1 MRSFAVS
8 KCAQRLRQCCL
19 PHCTWSYFSPALFM
33 VAMLPSAS
41 VSAEIFFNPSF
52 LSGDPTAI
60 ADLSRF
66 EKDEGQAAGQ
76 YHVELY
82 LNDDYVATRNIN
94 FVPVDKDA
102 PAHDDSGLLPCLSY
116 NQLSALNVNMTM
128 QSKLT
133 VLKPE
138 QCLPLPEVIEG
149 AQSEFDFEKQ
159 RLKISIPQVML
170 VNNVRGYI
178 PPDQWDNGI
187 TAALLTYNFSGGN
200 SWGASTN
207 NSYFLNLNSGF
218 NWGAWRL
225 RDNSS
230 WSYSSG
236 AGQHA
241 NQWQHINTYLQ
252 RAIIPLKGELTLGD
266 HISPND
272 VFDSVNFRGVQ
283 LASDDNMLPDSLRGF
298 APTVH
303 GVAKSHAKVTI
314 NQNGYVIYQTYVSP
328 GAFAISDLYPTSS
341 SGDLKVEVQESD
353 GSISRFTVPYSAVP
367 VLQREGRV
375 KYAATAG
382 QYRSGDGN
390 KGKPG
395 FAQGTLI
402 WGLPAG
408 VTLYGG
414 SQLSNDYAAFAFGAG
429 KNLGSWGA
437 MSADVTQANSRLA
450 DDSRHQGQSLRF
462 LYAKSLNEA
471 GTNFQLL
478 GYRYS
483 TEGFYTL
490 DDTSYRRMSG
500 YSLNTQD
507 GPVDVKPTAN
517 QYYNLKY
524 SKKGRVQVNITQ
536 QVWDYG
542 SLFLTGSRQTYWHTD
557 EKNDLLQAGYSAYWN
572 DISYSLSYSHNK
584 SPGLAEA
591 DKRVALNLSLPLGKW
606 LSGGGAASDI
616 TRSSS
621 TAYATY
627 AANTDT
633 HGQLAQQAGVS
644 GSLLAGK
651 NLTYGVMQGYS
662 NRGGG
667 GNGSANLNYQGTYGN
682 SNLSYSYSSGYR
694 QVNYG
699 LSGGITAHANGVTLS
714 QPLSDTNVLVAAA
727 GAKAVAV
734 ENATGV
740 STDWRGYAVMPYA
753 TTYRLN
759 RVALDPTTLQDNAD
773 LDDAV
778 VNVIPTKGALVRA
791 EFAARIGARAL
802 MMLQQRNGKAVPF
815 GATVAQENGSGAS
828 IVGENGQVYL
838 SGLPLSGKLQV
849 AWGHGAAERCE
860 VSYQLPQGSEHQA
873 INYAKAGCQ

>member
-1 MRSFAVS
+1 MRLFALNKS
-8 KCAQRLRQCCL
+8 ALLLRQCGMSCA
-19 PHCTWSYFSPALFM
+19 SYFGSALFI
-33 VAMLPSAS
+33 VAMLPPAS
-41 VSAEIFFNPSF
+41 VRAEMFFNPSF
-52 LSGDPTAI
+52 LSGDPSAI

-82 LNDDYVATRNIN
+82 LNDDYIANRNIN
-94 FVPVDKDA
+94 FVANEKSAV
-102 PAHDDSGLLPCLSY
+102 AHDDSGLTPCLSY
-116 NQLSALNVNMTM
+116 NQLKALNVNMTM

-133 VLKPE
+133 LLKPDE
-138 QCLPLPEVIEG
+138 CLPLPDVIDG
-149 AQSEFDFEKQ
+149 AQSDFDFEKQ

-187 TAALLTYNFSGGN
+187 TAALLNYNFNGGN
-200 SWGASTN
+200 SWGTTPSN
-207 NSYFLNLNSGF
+207 NYFLNLNSGL
-218 NWGAWRL
+218 NWGPWRL

-230 WSYSSG
+230 WSYSSSNG
-236 AGQHA
+236 SHS
-241 NQWQHINTYLQ
+241 NRWQHISSFLQ

-266 HISPND
+266 HVTPSD
-272 VFDSVNFRGVQ
+272 VFDSINFRGAQ

-314 NQNGYVIYQTYVSP
+314 NQNGYVIYQTYVAP

-353 GSISRFTVPYSAVP
+353 GSINRFTVPYSAVP

-375 KYAATAG
+375 KYAVTAG
-382 QYRSGDGN
+382 QFRSGDSN

-395 FAQGTLI
+395 FGQGTLI

-408 VTLYGG
+408 VTVYGG
-414 SQLSNDYAAFAFGAG
+414 SQLSNDYAAVALGAG
-429 KNLGSWGA
+429 KNLGEWGA
-437 MSADVTQANSRLA
+437 MSADITQANSRLA

-490 DDTSYRRMSG
+490 DETSYNRTAG
-500 YSLNTQD
+500 YTLNTQD
-507 GPVDVKPTAN
+507 GPVDVRPGAN

-542 SLFLTGSRQTYWHTD
+542 SLFLTGSQQTYWHTG
-557 EKNDLLQAGYSAYWN
+557 EKNDLLQTGYSAYWN
-572 DISYSLSYSHNK
+572 DISYSLSYSYNK
-584 SPGLAEA
+584 SPGLANA
-591 DKRVALNLSLPLGKW
+591 DNRFAVNVSLPLGKW
-606 LSGGGAASDI
+606 LSGGGRAGDI
-616 TRSSS
+616 TRSSNS
-621 TAYATY
+621 TYATY
-627 AANTDT
+627 SANTDA
-633 HGQLAQQAGVS
+633 HGQLTQQAGI
-644 GSLLAGK
+644 GGTLLAGN
-651 NLTYGVMQGYS
+651 NLSYGVMQGYS
-662 NRGGG
+662 NHGIG
-667 GNGSANLNYQGTYGN
+667 GNGSANLAYQGTYGN
-682 SNLSYSYSSGYR
+682 SNASYSYSNGYR

-699 LSGGITAHANGVTLS
+699 LSGGVVAHANGVTFS
-714 QPLSDTNVLVAAA
+714 QPLGDTNVLIAAA
-727 GAKAVAV
+727 GAKDVQV

-740 STDWRGYAVMPYA
+740 STDWRGYAVVPYA

-759 RVALDPTTLQDNAD
+759 RVALDPTTLRDNAD

-778 VNVIPTKGALVRA
+778 ANVVPTKGALVRA
-791 EFAARIGARAL
+791 QFMARIGARAL
-802 MMLQQRNGKAVPF
+802 MTLVQGNGKSVPF

-838 SGLPLSGKLQV
+838 AGLPLSGKLQV
-849 AWGHGAAERCE
+849 VWGRGAAQRCE
-860 VSYQLPQGSEHQA
+860 VSYRLPQGSENKA